1 MAGRD
6 PPYTSAMSIVT
17 RTLADQAF
25 EVIRERILSAR
36 IPPLAPI
43 RQDALAEDL
52 GISKIPLREALARLE
67 QHGLLRS
74 YANRGFFVPALTTTE
89 AEEVF
94 ALRLK
99 IEPEA
104 AARASLDANEAERAA
119 ATAALD
125 AMLATDPR
133 GTVQLNRAFHLA
145 LVRPGGREVTTQL
158 VERLH
163 VLAERYVHKHL
174 EPAGRNTRAQHEH
187 RELLQAWLA
196 RDVERVTT
204 LMAQHIAATLEDLRA
219 QLRDAPAIA
228 KPATKRPR
236 RSARTRR
243 TVLKPQSPL

>member
-1 MAGRD
+1 M
-6 PPYTSAMSIVT
+6 TIVT

-104 AARASLDANEAERAA
+104 AARASLDATDAERDA
-119 ATAALD
+119 ATAALDALD

-133 GTVQLNRAFHLA
+133 GAVLLNRAFHLA

-196 RDVERVTT
+196 RDVERVTRQ
-204 LMAQHIAATLEDLRA
+204 LAQHITTTLDDLRA
-219 QLRDAPAIA
+219 QLHDAPAAA

-236 RSARTRR
+236 QSARA
-243 TVLKPQSPL
+243 

>member
-6 PPYTSAMSIVT
+6 PPYTSVMSIVT

-104 AARASLDANEAERAA
+104 AARASLDATDAERDA
-119 ATAALD
+119 ATAALDALD

-133 GTVQLNRAFHLA
+133 GAVLLNRAFHLA

-204 LMAQHIAATLEDLRA
+204 QLAQHIATTLDDLRA
-219 QLRDAPAIA
+219 QLRDVPVSP
-228 KPATKRPR
+228 KPAPRRPR
-236 RSARTRR
+236 QSAGA
-243 TVLKPQSPL
+243 

>member
-1 MAGRD
+1 
-6 PPYTSAMSIVT
+6 MSIVT

-43 RQDALAEDL
+43 RQDALAEEL

-104 AARASLDANEAERAA
+104 AGRASLDADEAERDAA
-119 ATAALD
+119 KAALDALD

-133 GTVQLNRAFHLA
+133 GAVLLNRAFHLA

-187 RELLQAWLA
+187 RELLEAWLA

-204 LMAQHIAATLEDLRA
+204 LLEQHIATTLDDLRA
-219 QLRDAPAIA
+219 QLRDAPSAEPAIVR
-228 KPATKRPR
+228 RPR
-236 RSARTRR
+236 
-243 TVLKPQSPL
+243 QSMRG

>member
-6 PPYTSAMSIVT
+6 PSYTSAMSIVT

-104 AARASLDANEAERAA
+104 AARASLDASEAERDA
-119 ATAALD
+119 ATAALDALD

-133 GTVQLNRAFHLA
+133 GAVLLNRAFHLA

-187 RELLQAWLA
+187 RELLETWLA
-196 RDVERVTT
+196 RDVERITT
-204 LMAQHIAATLEDLRA
+204 LLSQHIASTLEDLRA
-219 QLRDAPAIA
+219 QLRDAPAVA
-228 KPATKRPR
+228 KPATRRPR
-236 RSARTRR
+236 RSARA
-243 TVLKPQSPL
+243 

>member
-6 PPYTSAMSIVT
+6 PPYTNAMSIVT

-104 AARASLDANEAERAA
+104 AARASLDANDAEREAA
-119 ATAALD
+119 KSALDALD

-133 GTVQLNRAFHLA
+133 GAVLLNRAFHLA

-187 RELLQAWLA
+187 RELLRVWLA
-196 RDVERVTT
+196 RDVERITT
-204 LMAQHIAATLEDLRA
+204 LLSQHIATTLDDLRG
-219 QLRDAPAIA
+219 QLRDAPAVA
-228 KPATKRPR
+228 KPATRRPR
-236 RSARTRR
+236 
-243 TVLKPQSPL
+243 QSVRP

>member
-1 MAGRD
+1 
-6 PPYTSAMSIVT
+6 MSIVT

-104 AARASLDANEAERAA
+104 AARASLDANDAERDA
-119 ATAALD
+119 ATAALDALD

-133 GTVQLNRAFHLA
+133 GAVLLNRAFHLA

-196 RDVERVTT
+196 RDVDAVTT
-204 LMAQHIAATLEDLRA
+204 QLAQHITTTLDDLRA
-219 QLRDAPAIA
+219 QLRDVPASP
-228 KPATKRPR
+228 KPAPRRPR
-236 RSARTRR
+236 QSAGA
-243 TVLKPQSPL
+243 

>member
-1 MAGRD
+1 
-6 PPYTSAMSIVT
+6 MSIVT

-52 GISKIPLREALARLE
+52 GISKIPLREALTRLE

-104 AARASLDANEAERAA
+104 AARASLDANAAERDAA
-119 ATAALD
+119 KAALDALD

-133 GTVQLNRAFHLA
+133 GAVLLNRAFHLA

-187 RELLQAWLA
+187 RELLEVWLA
-196 RDVERVTT
+196 RDVERITT
-204 LMAQHIAATLEDLRA
+204 LLSQHIASTLDDLRA
-219 QLRDAPAIA
+219 QLRDAPAVA
-228 KPATKRPR
+228 KPATRRPR
-236 RSARTRR
+236 QSARA
-243 TVLKPQSPL
+243 

>member
-1 MAGRD
+1 
-6 PPYTSAMSIVT
+6 MSIVT

-43 RQDALAEDL
+43 RQDALAEEL
-52 GISKIPLREALARLE
+52 GISKIPLREALTRLE

-74 YANRGFFVPALTTTE
+74 YANRGYFVPALTTTE

-104 AARASLDANEAERAA
+104 AARASLDANDAERDA
-119 ATAALD
+119 ATAALDALD

-133 GTVQLNRAFHLA
+133 GAVLLNRAFHLA

-174 EPAGRNTRAQHEH
+174 EPAGRNTRAQNEH
-187 RELLQAWLA
+187 RELLDAWLA

-204 LMAQHIAATLEDLRA
+204 LLVQHIATTLDDLRA
-219 QLRDAPAIA
+219 QLPDVPTQA
-228 KPATKRPR
+228 
-236 RSARTRR
+236 
-243 TVLKPQSPL
+243 